1 VGVGGRSGI
10 PHLTPTLSAPR
21 GGEGVGR
28 GAALRGRRIGL
39 LGGSFNPAHGGHLHI
54 SRLALQRLGL
64 DEVWW
69 LVSPQ
74 NPLKP
79 VAGMAPFA
87 DRFGQAAAM
96 AAGERR
102 IKVSDIEAA
111 LGSTYT
117 SDTLKA
123 LRRRFPRTR
132 FVWLMGGDNL
142 AQLPYWKQWQDIFR
156 TVPIAVFAR
165 PRASS
170 KALAGKPARR
180 FARWRL
186 PPASARRLAAMPP
199 PAWVFFHT
207 RLDPRSATRIRDERL
222 LQHRKETRPA
232 VSAEPAAIATLT
244 PRSRQTSRAPELLRQ
259 IIDSL
264 EDGKAEDIMT
274 IDLAGKTTIADYMVI
289 ASGRSARQVLSLT
302 DHLEQAIPGR
312 VAVEGKSQGDWVLI
326 DAGDVIVHIFR
337 PEIRTYY
344 NLEKMWG
351 SDWLPDAEAALQ

>member
-1 VGVGGRSGI
+1 MGFGERSGI
-10 PHLTPTLSAPR
+10 PHLTPTLSAPG
-21 GGEGVGR
+21 GGEGVRR
-28 GAALRGRRIGL
+28 GAGLRGRRIGL

-54 SRLALQRLGL
+54 SRLGLQLLGL

-79 VAGMAPFA
+79 TVGMAPFA
-87 DRFGQAAAM
+87 ERLAEAREVAVD
-96 AAGERR
+96 ERR
-102 IKVSDIEAA
+102 IVVSAIEAE

-117 SDTLKA
+117 ADTLRT
-123 LRRRFPRTR
+123 LCRRFPHTR

-142 AQLPYWKQWQDIFR
+142 AQFPHWKQWQDIFR

-165 PRASS
+165 PGASA
-170 KALAGKPARR
+170 KALAGMPARR
-180 FARWRL
+180 FARWRIL
-186 PPASARRLAAMPP
+186 PAAARRLAVMPP

-207 RLDPRSATRIRDERL
+207 RLDPRSATRIRGERL
-222 LQHRKETRPA
+222 LPTRKETRPA
-232 VSAEPAAIATLT
+232 VNAEPTAIATLT
-244 PRSRQTSRAPELLRQ
+244 PRSRQTSRAPELLRH

-274 IDLAGKTTIADYMVI
+274 IDLAGKTTMADYMVI

-312 VAVEGKSQGDWVLI
+312 IAVEGKSQGDWVLI

-337 PEIRTYY
+337 PEIRAYY

-351 SDWLPDAEAALQ
+351 SDWLPDAEAAL